1 MRGRKPTP
9 TALHALHG
17 SPGKRKPPPGEP
29 KPATATGLLAPPAHL
44 GKDAAGEW
52 RRITGELKAVG
63 LVSRLDLGLL
73 AAWCAAYGDFVQAE
87 RALKRGGLVKKG
99 DDGVMRRNPWLMVK
113 SKAVEQMVRIGSEF
127 GLSPASRPRL
137 GRIPAGGIEGDH
149 GTPNPAA
156 DNDAL
161 DQHLASRPKLV
172 H

>member
-1 MRGRKPTP
+1 MRGRKPKP
-9 TALHALHG
+9 TAIKELQG
-17 SPGKRKPPPGEP
+17 NPGKRAPNSAEP
-29 KPATATGLLAPPAHL
+29 KPAAAGTVPPPAHL
-44 GKDAAGEW
+44 AKDGAAEW
-52 RRITGELKAVG
+52 RRITAELKSIG

-73 AAWCAAYGDFVQAE
+73 AVWCAAYGDFVQAE

-99 DDGVMRRNPWLMVK
+99 DDGVWRRNPWLMVK

-137 GRIPAGGIEGDH
+137 GRIPAGGGIEGDH
-149 GTPNPAA
+149 GTIPAA
-156 DNDAL
+156 ESDAL